1 VAVAKAVDCSP
12 LLHLQKRFLEKLL
25 TLQRHIRK
33 QPMPCHKKEGRPDGA
48 DNDIN
53 ELEKI
58 GSPTVEFNCS
68 RGLATD
74 EF

>member
-1 VAVAKAVDCSP
+1 MAVAKAVDCSP
-12 LLHLQKRFLEKLL
+12 LLHLERIFLDKLL

-33 QPMPCHKKEGRPDGA
+33 QPMVCHKKEGRPDGA
-48 DNDIN
+48 GNDID

>member
-1 VAVAKAVDCSP
+1 
-12 LLHLQKRFLEKLL
+12 
-25 TLQRHIRK
+25 
-33 QPMPCHKKEGRPDGA
+33 MPCHKKEGRPDGA
-48 DNDIN
+48 GNDID